1 MSSPPPIPE
10 RIPPL
15 SWRRP
20 ILIWLPFSLA
30 LSIGW
35 PAALLRGE
43 TETRHLALAA
53 SAIAFAVGLVT
64 LGAGWIAGRAPKT
77 RRIVVLHIVT
87 GGAIAAL
94 MTPYV
99 LPSLLGTPRGLDF
112 AMTLAMAP
120 LALLVGLPAAL
131 ISGLVFAWLALTTR
145 PKPAPEIVLEE
156 PASPPHLR
164 SSSEL

>member
-20 ILIWLPFSLA
+20 VLIWLPLSLA

-43 TETRHLALAA
+43 AETRHLALAA
-53 SAIAFAVGLVT
+53 GAIAFALGLVT
-64 LGAGWIAGRAPKT
+64 LGAGWVAGRPPKA
-77 RRIVVLHIVT
+77 RRIVVMHIVI

-94 MTPYV
+94 MTPYL
-99 LPSLLGTPRGLDF
+99 LPSVLGGPRSLDF

-131 ISGLVFAWLALTTR
+131 ISGLAFAWLALTTR
-145 PKPAPEIVLEE
+145 APPIPEIVLEE

>member
-20 ILIWLPFSLA
+20 VLIWLPLSLA

-43 TETRHLALAA
+43 AETRQLALAA
-53 SAIAFAVGLVT
+53 SASAFALGLVT
-64 LGAGWIAGRAPKT
+64 LGAAWIAGRAPKT
-77 RRIVVLHIVT
+77 RRVVVLHIVI
-87 GGAIAAL
+87 GGAIAAM
-94 MTPYV
+94 MTPYL
-99 LPSLLGTPRGLDF
+99 LPSVLGAPRSLDF

-131 ISGLVFAWLALTTR
+131 ISGIVFAWLALTTR
-145 PKPAPEIVLEE
+145 PRPTPEIVLEE
-156 PASPPHLR
+156 PAAPPHLR